1 MSDPEDRESGREF
14 GEHEDEDSDEE
25 ESDEED
31 DLTRKTKDATDQMIK
46 VFNGKATEDDV
57 EKFFHDHQRVLTQ
70 ETGGHGTFLHKI
82 VQLVYD
88 KTIKASDVKPLIKKL
103 MEASPDLIRTKND
116 DKRNPLY
123 HAIHLKKYT
132 WKLVD
137 YMLKSCP
144 DAIAIADALEVPCG
158 EDRSAKTCLTLA
170 FEKGLREEVLKNLVS
185 HASYKALE
193 LRDGSGMTP
202 FHYAVQY
209 GQCSDERVG
218 VVKLL
223 LDKDADLVKQHKASG
238 TSKPLETFLDL
249 KYKRRDDKTEY
260 SVYGEHKR
268 TAKAHHDHLEEVARM
283 EKEAKLREPDPERGD
298 NKMANLT
305 LMVKDKEM
313 LRGGMD
319 RGPKSRTYEDRD
331 RKAKNPDRE
340 RESSKRDLQYADENE
355 RRRQELKEQERAALE
370 HRAKED
376 KRNPKDP
383 RDRVKQAKDPKASHG
398 IPTLVAPKASSEHAP
413 NTPLKRVATQSFD
426 GNTDDERKRKSKVV
440 SSKRSSTKGMDSK
453 VLARNSIKILTLLK
467 LHYMRTRSIKMA
479 TSFLHGKNFQQE
491 YQIFFDYRGL
501 PAEITDS
508 VFKERFGE
516 GPNHGMRFDEVL
528 MYVRFPNVTVIRT
541 GRKAAKPREPDRPAV
556 RQDMEFFFK
565 WLYAKGVRRILR
577 VEVEETE
584 KSYHSD
590 ESIQSSLEKFVVE
603 HLDWQKTDLDPRVIC
618 QLGSKADHPSYEDG
632 EDSKLNVFK
641 NQLREVTLKWSGN
654 NAVLRGWS
662 ESEGLPLLEKLE
674 IVNLNIPPK
683 SDMFDTTPWI
693 ATNLEEFRVRL
704 NRNANINA
712 SRTIDAASLT
722 ELDHAESSSKPSNDI
737 KSTTLR
743 PERKIDVRQ
752 RQGKKGA
759 EVSVSASGAAK
770 PSGRLNL
777 MTEHEWIKCM
787 EGFATCMSEL
797 WKKTVEAS
805 KSKLGQNPNGG
816 SSLVSIDERTKND
829 LESLKKPVVV
839 ALIDDGVDSCDPAF
853 AGRAIDGVTFDYEER
868 AVGQYYIS
876 GKGHGTEMAR
886 MICKVC
892 PMANI
897 YSIRLKM
904 HNSPEKGSS
913 TIDAVSAALLWAIEA
928 ALEKNATIISMS
940 WTIPVP
946 AEGSDEKKLLDSVL
960 ERACKQKVLMFC
972 SSSDLISD
980 TDHYPSA
987 FRRHRFFLIGAAHDD
1002 GSAYGHAGKDNDFIF
1017 PGVNVNTSSGR
1028 NLHLYLADKTSAT
1041 EESTGSSIA
1050 TALAAG
1056 LAAMITYCFKASAL
1070 YTVMTR
1076 MQQGNE
1082 YMVRPELVK
1091 RADVE
1096 RITEHDVLKAAFSRI
1111 GKVESGQFIQ
1121 VWDRFGPASKF
1132 LEDESRSEEDKLACI
1147 MNLCSNLIER

>member
-1 MSDPEDRESGREF
+1 MSDLEDRNSGREF
-14 GEHEDEDSDEE
+14 GEHDDEDSDEE

-31 DLTRKTKDATDQMIK
+31 DLTRKTKLATDQMMR
-46 VFNGKATEDDV
+46 VFNGKATEEDV
-57 EKFFHDHQRVLTQ
+57 DKFFHEHQRVLTQ
-70 ETGGHGTFLHKI
+70 EAGGHGTFVHKI
-82 VQLVYD
+82 IQLVYD
-88 KTIKASDVKPLIKKL
+88 KAVKASDVKPLIKKL
-103 MEASPDLIRTKND
+103 MESSPDLIRTKND

-132 WKLVD
+132 WKLVE

-144 DAIAIADALEVPCG
+144 DPIAIADALEVPCG

-185 HASYKALE
+185 HASQKALE
-193 LRDGSGMTP
+193 LRDGSGRTP

-209 GQCSDERVG
+209 DQCSDERVD
-218 VVKLL
+218 VVKLFL
-223 LDKDADLVKQHKASG
+223 QKDGDLVKQHKASG
-238 TSKPLETFLDL
+238 TSKPLETFLDF
-249 KYKRRDDKTEY
+249 KYKRREDKTEY

-268 TAKAHHDHLEEVARM
+268 TAKAHHQHMEEVAKLER
-283 EKEAKLREPDPERGD
+283 EAKLRDPDPERVD
-298 NKMANLT
+298 AKIANLT
-305 LMVKDKEM
+305 LLMKDKEI
-313 LRGGMD
+313 LKGGVD
-319 RGPKSRTYEDRD
+319 KGPKSRAPEDRE
-331 RKAKNPDRE
+331 RKVKNPDRE
-340 RESSKRDLQYADENE
+340 RDSLKKEVQYMDENE
-355 RRRQELKEQERAALE
+355 KRRQELKEQERAVLE
-370 HRAKED
+370 QRGKED
-376 KRNPKDP
+376 KRHPKEKDP
-383 RDRVKQAKDPKASHG
+383 KERVRQAKDPKATIGGS
-398 IPTLVAPKASSEHAP
+398 TLITPKGSSEHAP
-413 NTPLKRVATQSFD
+413 NTPLKRVITQTFD
-426 GNTDDERKRKSKVV
+426 GNTDDERKRKSKAA
-440 SSKRSSTKGMDSK
+440 SSKKSSAKGQDSK

-479 TSFLHGKNFQQE
+479 TSFLHGKKFHQE
-491 YQIFFDYRGL
+491 FQIFFDYRGL

-508 VFKERFGE
+508 VFNERFGE

-528 MYVRFPNVTVIRT
+528 MYVRFPNVTVIRS
-541 GRKAAKPREPDRPAV
+541 GRKAPKPREPDRPAV

-577 VEVEETE
+577 VEVEESE
-584 KSYHSD
+584 KRYHSD
-590 ESIQSSLEKFVVE
+590 ESIQTSLEKFVVE

-618 QLGSKADHPSYEDG
+618 QLGSKAHHPSYEDG
-632 EDSKLNVFK
+632 EGSRSNGPR

-674 IVNLNIPPK
+674 TVNLNIPPK
-683 SDMFDTTPWI
+683 SEMFDTTPWI

-704 NRNANINA
+704 NRNSNIHA
-712 SRTIDAASLT
+712 HKAIDIA
-722 ELDHAESSSKPSNDI
+722 SSKQLDNTEQTSQPNGN
-737 KSTTLR
+737 KKATTPR
-743 PERKIDVRQ
+743 PERNIDVRH

-759 EVSVSASGAAK
+759 EVSVSATGAAK
-770 PSGRLNL
+770 ASGRLNL

-787 EGFATCMSEL
+787 EGFATCMSDL
-797 WKKTVEAS
+797 WTKTDKAS
-805 KSKLGQNPNGG
+805 RSKLGHTPNAT
-816 SSLVSIDERTKND
+816 IDERAKND
-829 LESLKKPVVV
+829 LESLVKPVVV

-853 AGRAIDGVTFDYEER
+853 AGRAIEGVTFDYEDR

-892 PMANI
+892 PMASI

-904 HNSPEKGSS
+904 HSSPDKGVS
-913 TIDAVSAALLWAIEA
+913 TIDAFSAALAIEA

-940 WTIPVP
+940 WTLPVP

-987 FRRHRFFLIGAAHDD
+987 FRRNRFFVIGAAHDD

-1082 YMVRPELVK
+1082 YMIRPELVK

-1132 LEDESRSEEDKLACI
+1132 LEDESKSEEEKLGHI